1 MARTKQTARKA
12 RAESKSTTTQTE
24 QAAQVERLRPVSI
37 IFSPGN
43 LVWDD
48 KDIPGNVAGIS
59 SIAYAAVVMLET
71 VVNDKASETD
81 VAEIKKMLDYIG
93 GSEAMKEFRDKV
105 HQRISMSVPG
115 TNALSNLFNEG
126 RWKPNPRNDL
136 QMRGEEQEA
145 VEEGGEQLQEVQEVV
160 TEEQGR
166 PTKRP
171 YFK

>member
-12 RAESKSTTTQTE
+12 KIESKPTATQTE

-37 IFSPGN
+37 IFAPGN

-71 VVNDKASETD
+71 VVNDKASETN

-105 HQRISMSVPG
+105 HQRIGMSVPD
-115 TNALSNLFNEG
+115 TSALSNLFNEG
-126 RWKPNPRNDL
+126 R
-136 QMRGEEQEA
+136 
-145 VEEGGEQLQEVQEVV
+145 
-160 TEEQGR
+160 
-166 PTKRP
+166 
-171 YFK
+171 

>member
-1 MARTKQTARKA
+1 M
-12 RAESKSTTTQTE
+12 
-24 QAAQVERLRPVSI
+24 
-37 IFSPGN
+37 
-43 LVWDD
+43 WDD

-105 HQRISMSVPG
+105 HQRIGMSVPG

-126 RWKPNPRNDL
+126 RWKHSPRNDL
-136 QMRGEEQEA
+136 QMRGEEQSA
-145 VEEGGEQLQEVQEVV
+145 VEEGGEQSPEVQEVV

-171 YFK
+171 YLK